1 MDTEL
6 NDRLARIEE
15 MVSDNNAMLSKM
27 RRAQKN
33 AAYMRIVYWLV
44 IIGLAVVSIYFI
56 MPYLGQLGAAYG
68 IGNTNNND
76 TAATSNATLTKLLNE
91 YQAGQKAGQ

>member
-1 MDTEL
+1 MDQEL
-6 NDRLARIEE
+6 SDRLSKIEKI
-15 MVSDNNAMLSKM
+15 VSDNNAMLSKM

-33 AAYMRIVYWLV
+33 AAYMRILYWLV

-68 IGNTNNND
+68 IGGSTDSSSTTSTLSNLLKQYED
-76 TAATSNATLTKLLNE
+76 T
-91 YQAGQKAGQ
+91 QKAAQ